1 MKWLR
6 IILLLGVGV
15 LPAGRSEGKAL
26 PTILFLLGSDRA
38 AYRAVIEGFR
48 EEIEVTAQTFDLG
61 GKVERGVRHLE
72 GLTTAGAPP
81 DLVVLIGH
89 EALLAYLRTKPPLPA
104 LYLMVLNPW
113 KSGVDPKEI
122 PGVSL
127 NFSPAQAL

>member
-15 LPAGRSEGKAL
+15 LPAGRAEGKTL
-26 PTILFLLGSDRA
+26 PTIHFLLGSDRA

-61 GKVERGVRHLE
+61 GKVERGERHLE

-89 EALLAYLRTKPPLPA
+89 EALLAYLRT
-104 LYLMVLNPW
+104 
-113 KSGVDPKEI
+113 
-122 PGVSL
+122 
-127 NFSPAQAL
+127 